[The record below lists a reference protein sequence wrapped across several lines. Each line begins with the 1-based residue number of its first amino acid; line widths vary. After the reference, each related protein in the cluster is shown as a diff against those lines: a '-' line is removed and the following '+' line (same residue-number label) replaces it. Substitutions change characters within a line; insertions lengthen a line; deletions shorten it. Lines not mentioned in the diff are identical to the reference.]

1 MIALHRPKIFSQ
13 EIASNSAVF
22 TYTEPSYEK
31 DEMTHVISGV
41 IYEAPDI
48 ESSTIF
54 KTSDGPS
61 EMSLKTRKTIN
72 KIKSYSLLESNWDGY
87 GASKP
92 KIIVI
97 NKTIEF
103 LRMADD
109 EGIEPY
115 FVAPGPNGEVLLE
128 FKNDK
133 LEAEIYFNEDGD
145 NQILI
150 YDDDECVLEG
160 DLEENYEKFKNHL
173 SKYVEA

>member
-22 TYTEPSYEK
+22 RYSEPSHER
-31 DEMTHVISGV
+31 DEITHVISGV

-48 ESSTIF
+48 RSSTIF

-72 KIKSYSLLESNWDGY
+72 KIKSYSLLEKNWDGY

-92 KIIVI
+92 KNIVI
-97 NKTIEF
+97 NKAIEF
-103 LRMADD
+103 LRLADD

-115 FVAPGPNGEVLLE
+115 FVAPGPNGEILVE
-128 FKNDK
+128 FKDDK
-133 LEAEIYFNEDGD
+133 FEAEIYFNEDGG

-160 DLEENYEKFKNHL
+160 DLEENYEEFKNRL
-173 SKYVEA
+173 SQYDEA